1 MRNKALKLIVL
12 VALITAAYSLE
23 MKYDWFPVVADSA
36 QGSSVTVKQLEKD
49 LAQQFQGRSERF
61 TVQYSGDN
69 QELSNSMKDAIKSSL
84 SYDDYTAY
92 IIESYLY
99 TIRSWG
105 DRSTIKLEA
114 RYRESKEQTEEVDRF
129 VERALALI
137 IKPEM
142 NDHEKV
148 KVIHDWIVTKLEYD
162 QSLSKYTAYEGLL
175 TGEAVCQGYSL
186 LGYKM
191 LKEAG
196 ITVRIAEGTVN
207 TGDHA
212 WNMVKLG
219 DYWYHLDLTWDDPV
233 SQEQSKQSR
242 PISYRYYLKTDKQL
256 RVDHNWVKS
265 YPTADRTYADELMQL
280 ENSAGSEEA
289 LRYSSLKKDI
299 GLHWL
304 EPDNTI
310 NNATELAALLR
321 KEVKRNTSTM
331 QFRYTNGQQLSA
343 DLKAAF
349 EAVNVPLGY
358 SANYEPYTND
368 GSMLVRIEVSYR

>member
-1 MRNKALKLIVL
+1 MRKKALKLIVL
-12 VALITAAYSLE
+12 GALVAGAYSLE
-23 MKYDWFPVVADSA
+23 MKFDWFPVVADSVE
-36 QGSSVTVKQLEKD
+36 SSTVTVKQLEKE
-49 LAQQFQGRSERF
+49 LAQQFQGRSEQF
-61 TVQYSGDN
+61 SVQYSGDN
-69 QELSNSMKDAIKSSL
+69 QELSDNIKDVIKSSL

-92 IIESYLY
+92 IIASYLY

-114 RYRESKEQTEEVDRF
+114 RYRESMEQTEEVDRL
-129 VERALALI
+129 VNRALVQI

-142 NDHEKV
+142 NEHEKV
-148 KVIHDWIVTKLEYD
+148 KVIHDWIVSKLEYD
-162 QSLSKYTAYEGLL
+162 QSLSKYTAYEGLI

-219 DYWYHLDLTWDDPV
+219 DNWYHLDLTWDDPV
-233 SQEQSKQSR
+233 SQDQTKQSR
-242 PISYRYYLKTDKQL
+242 SISYRYYLKTDKQL
-256 RVDHNWVKS
+256 RVDHNWVKT
-265 YPTADRTYADELMQL
+265 YPTADRSYADELKQL
-280 ENSAGSEEA
+280 ENSGGNKEA
-289 LRYSSLKKDI
+289 LLYSSLKKEI

-310 NNATELAALLR
+310 ESVTALAALIR
-321 KEVKRNTSTM
+321 TEVKRNTSTL
-331 QFRYTNGQQLSA
+331 QFRYTNGQKLSA

-358 SANYEPYTND
+358 SASYEPYAND
-368 GSMLVRIEVSYR
+368 GSMLVHIELSYR